1 MRGIFQTPSCTTYS
15 YDFSDRIDS
24 SVAMTLCR
32 NTHPPSSAWLKQVP
46 DRFSLLVVGWW
57 HDTSV
62 YVNPSILECH
72 PPRTQVVLA
81 DGRPAPQTNSG
92 CCLLDR
98 LLTKTNVILVSFV
111 CFLFVC
117 ADVLALWWEVHPSH
131 NGSMVNG
138 SQNSTHQLLN
148 FFLQLPTTYVHDC
161 LIHSRVECTVVLVT
175 EITHSHWYQRFPKR
189 FHKYSTIPVIR
200 FQIEDE
206 YHH

>member
-57 HDTSV
+57 HQDTSV
-62 YVNPSILECH
+62 YVCEPFYSGVS
-72 PPRTQVVLA
+72 PTTDTGRA
-81 DGRPAPQTNSG
+81 GWRPAGPTNYCNSG

-111 CFLFVC
+111 FCLFVRTFWLFGEKFIPQRINGQWVSKLNTSTFELFLTT
-117 ADVLALWWEVHPSH
+117 ANYVRTWLSHP
-131 NGSMVNG
+131 
-138 SQNSTHQLLN
+138 L
-148 FFLQLPTTYVHDC
+148 
-161 LIHSRVECTVVLVT
+161 
-175 EITHSHWYQRFPKR
+175 
-189 FHKYSTIPVIR
+189 
-200 FQIEDE
+200 
-206 YHH
+206 

>member
-57 HDTSV
+57 HQDTSV
-62 YVNPSILECH
+62 YVCEPFYSGVS
-72 PPRTQVVLA
+72 PTTDTGRA
-81 DGRPAPQTNSG
+81 GWRPAGPTNYCNSG

-117 ADVLALWWEVHPSH
+117 ADVLALWWEVHPTTDQW
-131 NGSMVNG
+131 SMGLKTQHINFWTFSYNCQLRTYMTV
-138 SQNSTHQLLN
+138 SSTL
-148 FFLQLPTTYVHDC
+148 
-161 LIHSRVECTVVLVT
+161 E
-175 EITHSHWYQRFPKR
+175 
-189 FHKYSTIPVIR
+189 
-200 FQIEDE
+200 
-206 YHH
+206 

>member
-1 MRGIFQTPSCTTYS
+1 MSSFFWPCITAQHIFIPLAMMRGIFQTPSCTTYS

-111 CFLFVC
+111 FCLFVRTFWLFGEKFIPQRINGQWVSKLNTSTFELFLTT
-117 ADVLALWWEVHPSH
+117 ANYVRTWLSHP
-131 NGSMVNG
+131 
-138 SQNSTHQLLN
+138 L
-148 FFLQLPTTYVHDC
+148 
-161 LIHSRVECTVVLVT
+161 
-175 EITHSHWYQRFPKR
+175 
-189 FHKYSTIPVIR
+189 
-200 FQIEDE
+200 
-206 YHH
+206 

>member
-111 CFLFVC
+111 FCLFVRTFWLFGEKFIHLTT
-117 ADVLALWWEVHPSH
+117 DQW
-131 NGSMVNG
+131 SMGLKTQHINFWTFSYNCQLRTYMTV
-138 SQNSTHQLLN
+138 SSTL
-148 FFLQLPTTYVHDC
+148 
-161 LIHSRVECTVVLVT
+161 E
-175 EITHSHWYQRFPKR
+175 
-189 FHKYSTIPVIR
+189 
-200 FQIEDE
+200 
-206 YHH
+206 

>member
-1 MRGIFQTPSCTTYS
+1 MMRGIFQTPSCTTYS

-81 DGRPAPQTNSG
+81 DGRPAPQTNFG

-98 LLTKTNVILVSFV
+98 LLTKTNVILVSCLFFV
-111 CFLFVC
+111 CLCGRFGSLVRSSSISQRINGQWVSKLNTSTFELFLTTANYVRTW
-117 ADVLALWWEVHPSH
+117 LSHP
-131 NGSMVNG
+131 
-138 SQNSTHQLLN
+138 L
-148 FFLQLPTTYVHDC
+148 
-161 LIHSRVECTVVLVT
+161 
-175 EITHSHWYQRFPKR
+175 
-189 FHKYSTIPVIR
+189 
-200 FQIEDE
+200 
-206 YHH
+206 